1 MLPISWP
8 VSVVLALFMT
18 AIHIVYRIGTSP
30 DYAPNLSMVSPRL
43 FAFSIDQQSHKA
55 PLMRAG
61 HQQLD

>member
-1 MLPISWP
+1 MLLWP
-8 VSVVLALFMT
+8 P
-18 AIHIVYRIGTSP
+18 HIVYRIGTSP

-43 FAFSIDQQSHKA
+43 FAFSIDPQNHKA